1 MFLFNCMLE
10 LVLNLYFMV
19 VFPLSIIVL
28 KDCLNK
34 ETRHALFL
42 NLGKCAVPLPFF
54 FCAFTQTKPNWRSF
68 MFHCCFSA
76 GTTTTCVRKSCI
88 SHIVLP
94 YFGRK
99 ARAIEKKEV
108 A

>member
-1 MFLFNCMLE
+1 MFLFNCMRE

-54 FCAFTQTKPNWRSF
+54 FSVPLHKLSQTGGLLCFTVAFQLEQQQR
-68 MFHCCFSA
+68 
-76 GTTTTCVRKSCI
+76 V
-88 SHIVLP
+88 
-94 YFGRK
+94 
-99 ARAIEKKEV
+99 
-108 A
+108 